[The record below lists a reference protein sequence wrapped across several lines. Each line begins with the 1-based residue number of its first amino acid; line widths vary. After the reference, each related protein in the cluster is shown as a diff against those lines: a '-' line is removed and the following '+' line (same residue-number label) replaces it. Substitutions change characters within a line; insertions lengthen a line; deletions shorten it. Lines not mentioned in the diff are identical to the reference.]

1 MGFLLAASEK
11 EHIFPTT
18 GSGVNCTAYKSWA
31 NVTTQTI
38 GSELLC
44 QMTGALS
51 SPQNIVCKSS
61 SDSADN
67 CSTVLDARRCY
78 GNINN
83 EYSNVSTVQDVQTCE
98 MSSHWKAIVI
108 PIAGDCACVLH
119 VCMYACACA
128 YAHV

>member
-1 MGFLLAASEK
+1 M
-11 EHIFPTT
+11 
-18 GSGVNCTAYKSWA
+18 
-31 NVTTQTI
+31 TTQTI
-38 GSELLC
+38 RSELLC

-51 SPQNIVCKSS
+51 SPLNIVCKSS

-78 GNINN
+78 GNVTN

-108 PIAGDCACVLH
+108 TIAGDCARVH
-119 VCMYACACA
+119 VCMCMCVCACIRMYSSCSGYVCQLA
-128 YAHV
+128 ELSIIP